1 MVSDT
6 RKEKLFFDI
15 IKSQNITYQR
25 KGASLMNISI
35 SQNFKNVLK
44 NKIKILISP
53 ILYKSIDFI
62 VDNLFEIN
70 NPDKYF
76 YFMNTIQSSVIT
88 LKIQIIEHLDI
99 LLINLMFLELLLLL
113 LVKLLFP
120 EHTILI
126 NSLVINFSMLIIALI
141 YLNMT
146 TMIQL

>member
-1 MVSDT
+1 
-6 RKEKLFFDI
+6 
-15 IKSQNITYQR
+15 
-25 KGASLMNISI
+25 MNISI

-76 YFMNTIQSSVIT
+76 YFMNTIQSSVKELIKNIVIT
-88 LKIQIIEHLDI
+88 AFEELDNNFKNSNNRTSRYIINKSNVSRTIITIVGEI
-99 LLINLMFLELLLLL
+99 TFSRTYYIIFL
-113 LVKLLFP
+113 

>member
-15 IKSQNITYQR
+15 IKSLNNTYQR

-76 YFMNTIQSSVIT
+76 YFMNTIQSSV
-88 LKIQIIEHLDI
+88 KE
-99 LLINLMFLELLLLL
+99 LIKN
-113 LVKLLFP
+113 
-120 EHTILI
+120 
-126 NSLVINFSMLIIALI
+126 IAI
-141 YLNMT
+141 AT
-146 TMIQL
+146 FE

>member
-15 IKSQNITYQR
+15 IKSLNITYQR

-76 YFMNTIQSSVIT
+76 YFMNTIQSSVKELIKNIVIT
-88 LKIQIIEHLDI
+88 AFEELDNNFKNSNNRTSRYII
-99 LLINLMFLELLLLL
+99 NKSN
-113 LVKLLFP
+113 VSR
-120 EHTILI
+120 TII
-126 NSLVINFSMLIIALI
+126 TIF
-141 YLNMT
+141 YY
-146 TMIQL
+146 

>member
-76 YFMNTIQSSVIT
+76 YFMNTIQSSVKELIKNIVIT
-88 LKIQIIEHLDI
+88 SFEELDNNFKNSNNRTSRYIINKSFSI
-99 LLINLMFLELLLLL
+99 
-113 LVKLLFP
+113 
-120 EHTILI
+120 
-126 NSLVINFSMLIIALI
+126 SL
-141 YLNMT
+141 
-146 TMIQL
+146 

>member
-53 ILYKSIDFI
+53 ILFYEHYSIFC
-62 VDNLFEIN
+62 
-70 NPDKYF
+70 
-76 YFMNTIQSSVIT
+76 
-88 LKIQIIEHLDI
+88 
-99 LLINLMFLELLLLL
+99 
-113 LVKLLFP
+113 
-120 EHTILI
+120 
-126 NSLVINFSMLIIALI
+126 
-141 YLNMT
+141 
-146 TMIQL
+146 